1 MLVTPFR
8 KCEGVWLFL
17 LLTNRNIIFYILT
30 LLSGKEYISI
40 EEKAKNL
47 EGSLEASKINVVIK
61 SIELFA
67 TSSKNA

>member
-8 KCEGVWLFL
+8 KCEGVWVFL
-17 LLTNRNIIFYILT
+17 LLTKRNIIFYILT

-47 EGSLEASKINVVIK
+47 EGSPEAAKVNVVIK